1 VFLAGWVDVDG
12 ETVRLW
18 SRERMWHAREYGE
31 FVHCYSDGRDQK
43 APRLAYR
50 ANTISSTTLHGK
62 HVPPV
67 SVL

>member
-1 VFLAGWVDVDG
+1 VFLARWIDGDG
-12 ETVRLW
+12 ETMRLW
-18 SRERMWHAREYGE
+18 SRERIWHAREYGE
-31 FVHCYSDGRDQK
+31 FVHYYSDGRVQK

-50 ANTISSTTLHGK
+50 ANTISSTKSSEK